1 MEEAQSSLDKARVR
15 LADPAAAQEL
25 ASDDKAWEARFGRP
39 GQAMTASLDFCLQQ
53 QDPEVTACILVYKPW
68 SP

>member
-1 MEEAQSSLDKARVR
+1 MEAAQKALDMARVR

-25 ASDDKAWEARFGRP
+25 ASHDKALEARFGRP

-53 QDPEVTACILVYKPW
+53 QDPEVTAVISVYKPR